1 MPKRVNKGFA
11 FKPLSRKQRQLMY
24 WWADG
29 SPRKDLDMV
38 IADGAIRSGKTV
50 AMICGFFLW
59 SLSTF
64 QGEIFILAGKTIGAL
79 KKNVI
84 GPALQILCGW
94 GLTYTYISSGD
105 EARLEVGG
113 NTYYLYDAHNERSQD
128 RLQGLTAAGAL
139 ADEAA
144 LFPRNFIEQMIGR
157 CSVEGAKMWLN
168 CNPESPAHYVKTE
181 LIDKAEEKRIY
192 CLHFL
197 MEDNLSLSPK
207 TRARYQR
214 MFAGVF
220 YRRFI
225 RGEWALTDGLV
236 YPQFAN
242 EPERYIIDAP
252 PAIQYAIIGVDFGG
266 TGSAHSFTLTGLTL
280 GMERVVVLDEYYHNN
295 KQNGVLSPKQVEDAF
310 VDFVR
315 RAKCRY
321 RVYEARCDSAEQTL
335 IQGLTIAAARAKLG
349 IEVRNA
355 IKRPI
360 HDRVTFYNSLM
371 AQGRFSVCKGCA
383 NTIRALKEAAYDP
396 KKPLE
401 DVRLDDGSTN
411 IDSLDSME
419 YSTEPIQSDVLY
431 LSLKGAGT

>member
-1 MPKRVNKGFA
+1 MQKKRTRSFD
-11 FKPLSRKQRQLMY
+11 FKPFSRKQHFLMS
-24 WWADG
+24 WWEEG
-29 SPRKDLDMV
+29 SPYRDRDIV

-50 AMICGFFLW
+50 AMICGFMIW
-59 SLSTF
+59 SLASF
-64 QGEIFILAGKTIGAL
+64 QGESFILAGKTIGAL

-84 GPALQILCGW
+84 GPALQIMERW
-94 GLTYTYISSGD
+94 GLSYTYVRSGD

-144 LFPRNFIEQMIGR
+144 LFPRNFIEQMMGR
-157 CSVEGAKMWLN
+157 CSVDGAKVWLN

-192 CLHFL
+192 HLHFL

-207 TRARYQR
+207 TRERYRR
-214 MFAGVF
+214 MFSGVF

-236 YPQFAN
+236 YPQFADT
-242 EPERYIIDAP
+242 PERYIIDAP
-252 PAIQYAIIGVDFGG
+252 PPIQYAAVGVDFGG
-266 TGSAHSFTLTGLTL
+266 TGSAHSFTLTGFTR
-280 GMERVVVLDEYYHNN
+280 GMERVVVLEEYYHNN
-295 KQNGVLSPKQVEDAF
+295 KRDGVLSPKQVEDAF
-310 VDFVR
+310 VDFVQ
-315 RAKCRY
+315 RAKRRY
-321 RVYEARCDSAEQTL
+321 RVYEARCDSAEQTM
-335 IQGLTIAAARAKLG
+335 IQGLTIAAARAGLG

-355 IKRPI
+355 VKGPI
-360 HDRVTFYNSLM
+360 HDRITFYNSLT
-371 AQGRFSVCKGCA
+371 AQGRFCVCAGCT
-383 NTIRALKEAAYDP
+383 NTIKALKEAVYDP

-419 YSTEPIQSDVLY
+419 YTTEPVQNDILY
-431 LSLKGAGT
+431 LGLQEAGA

>member
-1 MPKRVNKGFA
+1 MPKRMNKGFA
-11 FKPLSRKQRQLMY
+11 FKPFSRKQRQLMY
-24 WWADG
+24 WWVDG
-29 SPRKDLDMV
+29 SPYQDLDMV

-50 AMICGFFLW
+50 AMICGFFIW
-59 SLSTF
+59 SMASF
-64 QGEIFILAGKTIGAL
+64 RGENFILAGKTIGAL

-84 GPALQILCGW
+84 GPALQIIENW
-94 GLTYTYISSGD
+94 GLPYTYVRSGD
-105 EARLEVGG
+105 EARLEVGA

-144 LFPRNFIEQMIGR
+144 LFPQNFIEQMMGR
-157 CSVEGAKMWLN
+157 CSVGGAKVWLN

-192 CLHFL
+192 HLHFL
-197 MEDNLSLSPK
+197 MDDNLSLSPE
-207 TRARYQR
+207 TRERYR
-214 MFAGVF
+214 RAFSGVF

-225 RGEWALTDGLV
+225 RGEWAMTDGLV
-236 YPQFAN
+236 YPQFADA
-242 EPERYIIDAP
+242 PEQYIIDANP
-252 PAIQYAIIGVDFGG
+252 PIQYAVIGVDFGG
-266 TGSAHSFTLTGLTL
+266 TGSAHSFTLTGFTP
-280 GMERVVVLDEYYHNN
+280 GMERVVVLDEYYHDN
-295 KQNGVLSPKQVEDAF
+295 KKDGVLSPKQVEDAF

-321 RVYEARCDSAEQTL
+321 RVYEARCDSAEQTM
-335 IQGLTIAAARAKLG
+335 IQGLTIAAARAGLG

-355 IKRPI
+355 IKGPI
-360 HDRVTFYNSLM
+360 HDRVAFYNSLI
-371 AQGRFSVCKGCA
+371 AQGRFRVCAGCA
-383 NTIRALKEAAYDP
+383 NTIRALKEAVYDP

-419 YSTEPIQSDVLY
+419 YSTEPVQSDILY
-431 LSLKGAGT
+431 LSLKGAGA

>member
-1 MPKRVNKGFA
+1 MPKRSNKGFA
-11 FKPLSRKQRQLMY
+11 FKPFSRKQRRLVH
-24 WWADG
+24 WWESG
-29 SPRKDLDMV
+29 SPYRNRDVV

-64 QGEIFILAGKTIGAL
+64 EDETFILAGKTIGAL
-79 KKNVI
+79 KKNVV
-84 GPALQILCGW
+84 GPALQIIEGW
-94 GLTYTYISSGD
+94 GLPYAYVRSGD
-105 EARLEVGG
+105 EARLEVGA

-144 LFPRNFIEQMIGR
+144 LFPRNFIEQMMGR
-157 CSVEGAKMWLN
+157 CSVEGAKVWLN

-192 CLHFL
+192 HLHFL
-197 MEDNLSLSPK
+197 MEDNLSLSAE
-207 TRARYQR
+207 TRERYQR
-214 MFAGVF
+214 MFSGVF

-242 EPERYIIDAP
+242 EPGRYVIDAP
-252 PAIQYAIIGVDFGG
+252 PPIQYAVIGVDFGG
-266 TGSAHSFTLTGLTL
+266 TGSAHSFTLTGFTR
-280 GMERVVVLDEYYHNN
+280 GMGSVVVLDEYYHNN
-295 KQNGVLSPKQVEDAF
+295 KKDGVLSPKQVEDAF

-315 RAKCRY
+315 RAKVRW
-321 RVYEARCDSAEQTL
+321 RVYEARCDSAEQTM
-335 IQGLTIAAARAKLG
+335 IQGLTIASARAGLG
-349 IEVRNA
+349 IEIRNA
-355 IKRPI
+355 VKGPI
-360 HDRVTFYNSLM
+360 HDRAAFYNSLM
-371 AQGRFSVCKGCA
+371 AQGRFSVCAGCA
-383 NTIRALKEAAYDP
+383 NTIRALKEAVYDP

-419 YSTEPIQSDVLY
+419 YSTEPVQNDILY
-431 LSLKGAGT
+431 LGLKGVGT